1 MRSDLLSLSNIMPAS
16 CRRRAS
22 GTMARIHT
30 TNRLVLRRFTWVPAF
45 AGMTLRPQAALL
57 AGALAIALLAIPAA
71 AEEKPAEIIAAHIR
85 TQGYACENAL
95 GALRNRKASRPNET
109 VWTLRC
115 SNGTYRVTL
124 VPDMA
129 AHVELMK

>member
-1 MRSDLLSLSNIMPAS
+1 MRGE
-16 CRRRAS
+16 RRAI
-22 GTMARIHT
+22 R
-30 TNRLVLRRFTWVPAF
+30 
-45 AGMTLRPQAALL
+45 RPQSVLYACAVAAIVF
-57 AGALAIALLAIPAA
+57 ATPAT

-95 GALRNRKASRPNET
+95 GAERDPKASKPNET

-129 AHVELMK
+129 AAVELVKPPKSN